1 MKFRDGV
8 RELSCFGLVYSH
20 FMVANGVAGSRIET
34 VSYGE
39 ERPVAY
45 GSGESNW
52 AQNRRV
58 ELK

>member
-1 MKFRDGV
+1 
-8 RELSCFGLVYSH
+8 
-20 FMVANGVAGSRIET
+20 

-39 ERPVAY
+39 EQPVAY

-52 AQNRRV
+52 SQNRRV

>member
-1 MKFRDGV
+1 
-8 RELSCFGLVYSH
+8 
-20 FMVANGVAGSRIET
+20 MVLNGIANYRIEA

-58 ELK
+58 ELVVVN